1 MPALHCVD
9 SHAFT
14 KSLQGPTGMQTK
26 KQPVVQAPPAPT
38 SQFGAN
44 LQPKIFATRAYL
56 RCLRVIQDAIC
67 LSFGAGAQRPEA
79 FVCIAYFSRY
89 GRRLGDL
96 FHGLLS
102 FFSRTRERRAGHDYC
117 EPTRRLCQIKQDS
130 SHDDGTLSD
139 REMGGME

>member
-1 MPALHCVD
+1 MLLKACCHAGVALRGLPRIYQVLAR
-9 SHAFT
+9 SHWDAN
-14 KSLQGPTGMQTK
+14 K
-26 KQPVVQAPPAPT
+26 KTAG
-38 SQFGAN
+38 GASS
-44 LQPKIFATRAYL
+44 P
-56 RCLRVIQDAIC
+56 IQDAIC